1 MVTTTAARLRA
12 AARDDQRKL
21 AVRERQMLHAIHGVA
36 DKIEENNPGSIH
48 SVEFTMSSN
57 KLYAKITYNRDR
69 GVEDD
74 DEGSGA
80 DHAPKPTRSQRQRAK
95 REANQAKSTYGQGD
109 TSCPK
114 VGAAGDKPAA
124 DAAMADADDAA
135 AKRAAAAEI
144 RRLITDTIVEVVDE
158 LGGNRGEEGSK
169 HLCETKT
176 PFEMFGHKLKPLRLP
191 KRSPAADMPP
201 SVLKANN
208 EELHKALHAD
218 GATATDRA
226 ELLRKLRRAL
236 TPRRAD
242 KAPAPPVFGQATPA
256 PPAFGIGFAASSSF
270 GGSPPASH
278 LFHKPG
284 ASG

>member
-1 MVTTTAARLRA
+1 
-12 AARDDQRKL
+12 
-21 AVRERQMLHAIHGVA
+21 
-36 DKIEENNPGSIH
+36 
-48 SVEFTMSSN
+48 
-57 KLYAKITYNRDR
+57 
-69 GVEDD
+69 
-74 DEGSGA
+74 
-80 DHAPKPTRSQRQRAK
+80 
-95 REANQAKSTYGQGD
+95 
-109 TSCPK
+109 
-114 VGAAGDKPAA
+114 
-124 DAAMADADDAA
+124 MADADDAA

-236 TPRRAD
+236 TPRRAN
-242 KAPAPPVFGQATPA
+242 KAPTIAPAAPAAPQAM
-256 PPAFGIGFAASSSF
+256 PAFGGAPLANAGAHFLSSSSSPPEPTRF
-270 GGSPPASH
+270 GG
-278 LFHKPG
+278 
-284 ASG
+284 